1 MEEMFN
7 NYNDAAKK
15 EVKYGLSKT
24 LLLAILAG
32 AFIALAAAASTYAS
46 NFITNKSLAK
56 IISGLIFPFGL
67 ILVILFKTE
76 LFTGNCLLI
85 IPK

>member
-24 LLLAILAG
+24 SPEFDSCL
-32 AFIALAAAASTYAS
+32 
-46 NFITNKSLAK
+46 KK
-56 IISGLIFPFGL
+56 IPPQ
-67 ILVILFKTE
+67 VA
-76 LFTGNCLLI
+76 
-85 IPK
+85 

>member
-32 AFIALAAAASTYAS
+32 AFIAQ
-46 NFITNKSLAK
+46 
-56 IISGLIFPFGL
+56 
-67 ILVILFKTE
+67 
-76 LFTGNCLLI
+76 
-85 IPK
+85 